1 MKFPSITLNQLYS
14 RNCMRPE
21 SEPYKKTLTELPMGR
36 KHYFFKACDRGIFK
50 KPELNKESPPAGP
63 TNVEAE
69 EKTCFFTAVAG
80 KCISQ
85 SQKTVFNQ

>member
-1 MKFPSITLNQLYS
+1 
-14 RNCMRPE
+14 
-21 SEPYKKTLTELPMGR
+21 MGR
-36 KHYFFKACDRGIFK
+36 KHYFFKACDRDIFK